1 MTGQAM
7 DSWIVGRRAHA
18 KILADRLMYSRGGAF
33 LVTGFRG
40 VGKTTFVH
48 YALQLIRNQKTN
60 YAGLRGDFEL
70 LDVWINISR
79 PLQPSQLMHLIIR
92 HLYLRLK
99 EAGLLAS
106 LDAELQDELETAFLR
121 TSFEI
126 SSKSLDAEETN
137 LKAEFGY
144 KPVQWLGLDFFGK
157 LDSSRTQKHS
167 KENALQYLPY
177 DDRAAEFDIA
187 GFASRLAQG
196 ISAQRSFWNR
206 LRHWFGGA
214 PSPGPARGIKVVFV
228 FDELD
233 KLAKFSTAHS
243 DVLDSLL
250 ESLKGVFTS
259 NEFSFVFIAG
269 KEVYERWT
277 QDVALGDSIYESIF
291 AYDFYVPCLWME
303 QEEFVQ
309 KCIAE
314 SLSGPAE
321 SYSPAW
327 HLTRFLQYR
336 GRGVLRRMLRELNN
350 CVIWDENQPK
360 LRVPREHIASIGLF
374 SKLQEVLSERVD
386 IFGIDVERVDQAQWD
401 RRRLGLYYTLDWILA
416 TRGDSF
422 SVTDVKAAGKNL
434 KLGAIAEWV
443 SHEDYA
449 ERILTMLLDRGFLE
463 RDVKNVTVINVSKP
477 ESSRYRLSDW
487 VVLAFEQGPDDAS
500 EMPPKQQEARHSSS
514 SQPQGDR
521 KQIGKYRLESVLGRG
536 GMGTVYRCVSP
547 DGRTLALKVLFQ
559 RIDQEDDA
567 VRERFEREIRILG
580 ALNHPD
586 IVQIVDSGTDQ
597 SQFFFVM
604 EFVDGE
610 PLDAV
615 LSRIKTCEPNTAI
628 YIVRHVAE
636 TFSYVHQ
643 QGIMRNDIKP
653 SNMILTRRGAIKLVD
668 FGIASFAN
676 EHTAKTDTNPS
687 VVGSVRYLSPERLS
701 GRPPTPQ
708 SDVFSLGVVL
718 YELITGQNPFDGDT
732 LGDILM
738 NIMRAEPIPPSRLVP
753 MSSDLNDLILRSL
766 ARDPAD
772 RPASMA
778 QFATRLKR
786 MERPVDLLALLQ
798 RSESAGEKVASV
810 RREETAEMPPV
821 FRATMIG
828 QNIQPDVAQFNNLA
842 SENPE
847 ERVEKVRQMA
857 AISGPSGAPVLLSL
871 LRDPEVTVRLTA
883 FWELAKLNP
892 PSVFDLLFDFVVGVA
907 FFTNP
912 DQSKINLR
920 KGRLTLGRLPDSDFC
935 LPRREVSRR
944 HLMCFIQDDKVIVEA
959 LASGNGLRLDG
970 KPISRAELNDGAVI
984 SIAAIEIRIHIHH
997 FTGTA
1002 VARNHDLPVPFESS
1016 AEG

>member
-1 MTGQAM
+1 MSGQAM
-7 DSWIVGRRAHA
+7 DSWIVGRLAHA

-48 YALQLIRNQKTN
+48 YALQLIRNQKAN

-79 PLQPSQLMHLIIR
+79 PVQPSQLMHLIIR

-99 EAGLLAS
+99 EASLLAS
-106 LDAELQDELETAFLR
+106 LDADLQDELETAFLR

-126 SSKSLDAEETN
+126 SSKSMDAEETN

-144 KPVQWLGLDFFGK
+144 RPVKWLGLDFFGK

-187 GFASRLAQG
+187 KFASRLAQG
-196 ISAQRSFWNR
+196 ISAPRNFWNR
-206 LRHWFGGA
+206 LRHWFGGDAA
-214 PSPGPARGIKVVFV
+214 PGAASRGIKVVFV

-243 DVLDSLL
+243 DVMDSLL

-291 AYDFYVPCLWME
+291 AYDFYVPCLWKE

-314 SLSGPAE
+314 SLSGPSE
-321 SYSPAW
+321 THSPAW

-350 CVIWDENQPK
+350 CVVWEDNRPK
-360 LRVPREHIASIGLF
+360 LRVPREHVGSIGLF

-386 IFGIDVERVDQAQWD
+386 LFGIDVERVDQARWD

-449 ERILTMLLDRGFLE
+449 ERILTALLERGFLE
-463 RDVKNVTVINVSKP
+463 RDVSNATVINVSNP
-477 ESSRYRLSDW
+477 GSSRYRLSDW
-487 VVLAFEQGPDDAS
+487 VVLAFEQGADDVP
-500 EMPPKQQEARHSSS
+500 EMPSPQPKEPQYSSAA
-514 SQPQGDR
+514 QPLGER
-521 KQIGKYRLESVLGRG
+521 KQIGKYRIESVLGRG

-547 DGRTLALKVLFQ
+547 EGRNFALKVLNQ
-559 RIDQEDDA
+559 RIDQEDGA
-567 VRERFEREIRILG
+567 VRKRFENEIRVLRT
-580 ALNHPD
+580 LSHPN
-586 IVQIVDSGTDQ
+586 IVQIVDSGTDHD
-597 SQFFFVM
+597 QFFFVM
-604 EFVDGE
+604 ELVDGE

-615 LSRIKTCEPNTAI
+615 LGRVKICEPNSSI
-628 YIVRHVAE
+628 CIVRHLAE
-636 TFSYVHQ
+636 TFSYVHE
-643 QGIMRNDIKP
+643 QGIIRNDIKP
-653 SNMILTRRGAIKLVD
+653 SNMILTRRGAVKLVD
-668 FGIASFAN
+668 FGIAAFAS
-676 EHTAKTDTNPS
+676 EHTGDTDTNPS
-687 VVGSVRYLSPERLS
+687 IVGSVRYLSPERVS
-701 GRPPTPQ
+701 GKPPTAQ

-718 YELITGQNPFDGDT
+718 YELITGQNPFDADNPT
-732 LGDILM
+732 DILI
-738 NIMRAEPIPPSRLVP
+738 NIVRADPIPPSRLVP
-753 MSSDLNDLILRSL
+753 LSSELNDLILRSL
-766 ARDPAD
+766 AKNPGD
-772 RPASMA
+772 RLATMV
-778 QFATRLKR
+778 QFAARLKR
-786 MERPVDLLALLQ
+786 MEQPVDLRALLQ
-798 RSESAGEKVASV
+798 KSESAGEKVAFV
-810 RREETAEMPPV
+810 RKEETEEAYLPAEYAA
-821 FRATMIG
+821 RSAAYIG
-828 QNIQPDVAQFNNLA
+828 PAAAQSSADLE
-842 SENPE
+842 SGTVE
-847 ERVEKVRQMA
+847 ERVGKIHRMIAV
-857 AISGPSGAPVLLSL
+857 SGPSSAPALLPF
-871 LRDPEVTVRLTA
+871 LRDAEAKVRLTA

-892 PSVFDLLFDFVVGVA
+892 PDVFDLLFDFVLDVC

-912 DQSKINLR
+912 DQSKISLR
-920 KGRLTLGRLPDSDFC
+920 RGRITLGRLPDSDFC
-935 LPRREVSRR
+935 LPRREISRR
-944 HLMCFIQDDKVIVEA
+944 HLMFFIQEGTVIVEA
-959 LASGNGLRLDG
+959 LASGNGLRLG
-970 KPISRAELNDGAVI
+970 GQPVSRAELSDGTVL
-984 SIAAIEIRIHIHH
+984 SIAAIEFRVHIHRY
-997 FTGTA
+997 TA
-1002 VARNHDLPVPFESS
+1002 QEFAGSDSASES
-1016 AEG
+1016 A